1 MTHSKQKIWTCCPP
15 GQVWQ
20 ALSLF
25 FKISSL
31 FLLFAA
37 TALPASWRQDFRP
50 FSAAGRDFDDWTQAD
65 TRKSEAWEYLAVH
78 NTPAVDQ
85 SAPLALLGEDLLWL
99 WQHSLSGQGGSHCPW
114 YPSCSR
120 YSRIAV
126 REYGL
131 LAGVCLTAD
140 RLSRC
145 HGAPNE
151 QGAYAYRLIQGEWL
165 IWDPPHADAWWHDDF
180 EKRTPWPD

>member
-1 MTHSKQKIWTCCPP
+1 VQPLKAP
-15 GQVWQ
+15 GLSFKFL
-20 ALSLF
+20 ALSLA
-25 FKISSL
+25 
-31 FLLFAA
+31 LLAA
-37 TALPASWRQDFRP
+37 PLEATWRQDLQP
-50 FSAAGRDFDDWTQAD
+50 FSAAGRDFDDWSQPE
-65 TRKSEAWEYLAVH
+65 TRKPEAWEYLAVH

-99 WQHSLSGQGGSHCPW
+99 WQHTLSGKDGSHCPW

-131 LAGVCLTAD
+131 LAGVCMTAD

-151 QGAYAYRLIQGEWL
+151 QGGYAYRLIHGEWM
-165 IWDPPHADAWWHDDF
+165 IWDPPQLDAWWSKGF
-180 EKRTPWPD
+180 EKVLP